1 MNWELEKGSVTY
13 EKTRLGAPPEPVT
26 YLPSMTIEPVAWIWP
41 SAFSTPSAVLAVAIT
56 DSGSGPATAP
66 LSDVKAVCFESTTSM
81 PLLLSWKMAENAL
94 LIWSR
99 RMKVPVII
107 DVPSTIESAVST
119 VRSLRPHSPRRA
131 TCITAR

>member
-1 MNWELEKGSVTY
+1 M
-13 EKTRLGAPPEPVT
+13 T
-26 YLPSMTIEPVAWIWP
+26 YLPSTTIEPVAWICP
-41 SAFSTPSAVLAVAIT
+41 STLSTPSADFAVAIT
-56 DSGSGPATAP
+56 DSGSGPATVP
-66 LSDVKAVCFESTTSM
+66 LSDVNVVFLESTTSM
-81 PLLLSWKMAENAL
+81 PLLLSWKMSENAL

-107 DVPSTIESAVST
+107 AVPRTIESAVST